1 MTMASNGKLNLKNK
15 ECDMDLTQMTWA
27 VKIAIIFS
35 GIFLWVGM
43 LTGVWKYIQIR
54 NSEQSRAHYY
64 VDIAHRSSLLY
75 APASLILA
83 VLAYFSIF
91 SAALNLLFVLINVAF
106 FSFSILS
113 YILHGF
119 LKDTTNQFK
128 TPHMVGKWHLPNILM
143 SFAMILLIV
152 AELGGT
158 FGLLLGTALNFIR

>member
-1 MTMASNGKLNLKNK
+1 
-15 ECDMDLTQMTWA
+15 MDVAQLDQSVRW
-27 VKIAIIFS
+27 AIIFS

-43 LTGVWKYIQIR
+43 LTGVWKYWQIR
-54 NSEQSRAHYY
+54 QSVQSRAHYY

-83 VLAYFSIF
+83 VLAYFSVF
-91 SAALNLLFVLINVAF
+91 SAELNLFCVLINLVF

-128 TPHMVGKWHLPNILM
+128 APHQLGLKMTLPSWMLSTAMV
-143 SFAMILLIV
+143 LLIV
-152 AELGGT
+152 SELGAT
-158 FGLLLGTALNFIR
+158 AVLLLGTAFKLWV